1 MWLSVAVDE
10 HNVPTDTKRQ
20 DCADAVA
27 ATFAML
33 RAGVT
38 ARDIMT
44 KKAFQNAVTVQASVP
59 LASPFCIFTL
69 TRLSRYCSPLLH
81 RTVRNWRVDKR
92 SSAPDGFGSRSW
104 VDTGRFRHHQFQSL
118 Q

>member
-1 MWLSVAVDE
+1 MFAAAPDALQIATRCKPIHLSLRCVWLSVAVDE
-10 HNVPTDTKRQ
+10 HNVPTDAKRQ

-27 ATFAML
+27 ATFTML

-59 LASPFCIFTL
+59 LASPCVQTHV
-69 TRLSRYCSPLLH
+69 TE
-81 RTVRNWRVDKR
+81 
-92 SSAPDGFGSRSW
+92 
-104 VDTGRFRHHQFQSL
+104 
-118 Q
+118 